1 MITLDAMT
9 IGVAVVAV
17 VVIVAIAAF
26 AYLRRP
32 KKAEEDDG
40 KKITEDHIIAKMD
53 TILRYQNVDRP

>member
-1 MITLDAMT
+1 MT

-53 TILRYQNVDRP
+53 TILRHQNVDRP